1 MPDAPIFVDLQGFI
15 VNDKFTV
22 KEVAVLR
29 NNGRDLI
36 HYIFHAPMSWDLL
49 TKAEKSRACW
59 LTANHHSFRWD
70 DGCVDY
76 ALART
81 LIRNAVRDGSK
92 DELGIRAY
100 VKGSEKK
107 KWLAEIIGDAE
118 NVALST
124 IDADYE
130 DIGRLQILSTA
141 RTLRCGRHERNCAM
155 ENVLKLYNWWCERCD
170 RLEDIQSTD
179 I

>member
-92 DELGIRAY
+92 NKLGIQAYARAW
-100 VKGSEKK
+100 GRR
-107 KWLAEIIGDAE
+107 KWLAGTMEAAE
-118 NVALST
+118 TVALPT
-124 IDADYE
+124 IDA
-130 DIGRLQILSTA
+130 
-141 RTLRCGRHERNCAM
+141 
-155 ENVLKLYNWWCERCD
+155 
-170 RLEDIQSTD
+170 
-179 I
+179 